1 MAGINDLFTNR
12 FMDGALRVEAELDR
26 AHRLLLSLNNPD
38 DRGSI
43 ERYIAELEALQC
55 LDLGRRRQAS

>member
-1 MAGINDLFTNR
+1 MLNDLFSHR
-12 FMDGALRVEAELDR
+12 FMDGALRVEAELAR
-26 AHRLLLSLNNPD
+26 AHRLLLTLNNPD

-55 LDLGRRRQAS
+55 LDLGRQRPMP